1 MAKGDAQSD
10 DAADAAAAKKKKMM
24 MGVGG
29 LVVAAAA
36 YFFVFSG
43 GSADAEAMAPTTT
56 IALSEEAEGAILPVG
71 ALTVNLTDETPH
83 FARVAF
89 SVVLVEGTDP
99 LVVEAKFPL
108 MLDAALRE
116 LADFTSVELRTLAGQ
131 ERLREA
137 LSEQAAALLNDEE
150 EGVRLVTRV
159 VLTDLL
165 VQ

>member
-1 MAKGDAQSD
+1 MAKDDKAEND
-10 DAADAAAAKKKKMM
+10 DADDASGKKKKLM
-24 MGVGG
+24 MGAGG
-29 LVVAAAA
+29 LVFAAAA

-43 GSADAEAMAPTTT
+43 SGADAEAMAPPTTM
-56 IALSEEAEGAILPVG
+56 ALSEEAEGAILPVG
-71 ALTVNLTDETPH
+71 SLTVNLTDETPH

-99 LVVEAKFPL
+99 LVVEGKFAL
-108 MLDAALRE
+108 LLDAALRE

-131 ERLREA
+131 ERLRTA
-137 LSEQAAALLNDEE
+137 LSEQAAELLNDEE
-150 EGVRLVTRV
+150 EGERLVTRV

>member
-1 MAKGDAQSD
+1 
-10 DAADAAAAKKKKMM
+10 MM